1 MIQKIKI
8 TQEALKKKLEKG
20 ECKFSFNKLDGTTR
34 EARGTTKIE
43 SIPED
48 IRPKGGT
55 SVAGVAYYDL
65 DVKGWRSIAESQEI
79 FMGSEDLM
87 ESYDTPNLTEEEINL
102 MIWVHGKLED
112 QWLEGFI
119 GLIVWASK
127 DRVADL
133 YNCGRLSK
141 MVRTVRT
148 YSEDIT
154 YAAELRSKWNKLIS
168 E

>member
-34 EARGTTKIE
+34 EARGTTKME
-43 SIPED
+43 SIPEEV
-48 IRPKGGT
+48 RPKGGT

-65 DVKGWRSIAESQEI
+65 DVKGWRSIAEEREI
-79 FMGSEDLM
+79 FMTSENLM
-87 ESYDTPNLTEEEINL
+87 ESYDTPNLSEEEMTL
-102 MIWVHGKLED
+102 MVWVHGKIDDE
-112 QWLEGFI
+112 WLASFI
-119 GLIVWASK
+119 GLVVWASNE
-127 DRVADL
+127 RAADL
-133 YNCGRLSK
+133 CCGGFGKLVKTIKS
-141 MVRTVRT
+141 
-148 YSEDIT
+148 YSDDIT